1 MAYGDTFR
9 PAGADR
15 ETKVRGPV
23 WAGIFSLVTLGIY
36 ALYWIYVTA
45 KDLSEYGKA
54 KGYDLGQNPTMT
66 LLAITIGWIII
77 VPPLVALWRLTKR
90 VQHAQRLAGV
100 SDRLN
105 GWIALVTYL
114 LISPVYFA
122 YTQSELNKAWAGEG
136 GPVPVGPDDMPP
148 ELQRS
153 PEPVSTTPT
162 TSTAGADPTTQQ
174 SPVAPS
180 PPPPSSLPPS
190 APEAP
195 ITPPP
200 SGEPPPERPPGA

>member
-9 PAGADR
+9 PAGSDR

-23 WAGIFSLVTLGIY
+23 WVGIFSFVTIGIY
-36 ALYWIYVTA
+36 AIYWLYVTA
-45 KDLSEYGKA
+45 KDLSEYGRK
-54 KGYDLGQNPTMT
+54 KGYDLGQKPGMT
-66 LLAITIGWIII
+66 LLAITLGWIII
-77 VPPLVALWRLTKR
+77 VPPLVAIWRLTKR

-100 SDRLN
+100 GDRLN
-105 GWIALVTYL
+105 GWIALITYL

-136 GPVPVGPDDMPP
+136 GPVPIAPDDMPP

-153 PEPVSTTPT
+153 PEPVATTPT
-162 TSTAGADPTTQQ
+162 AASDPTTQQ

-190 APEAP
+190 SPEAP

-200 SGEPPPERPPGA
+200 SPGGDPPPPDRPA